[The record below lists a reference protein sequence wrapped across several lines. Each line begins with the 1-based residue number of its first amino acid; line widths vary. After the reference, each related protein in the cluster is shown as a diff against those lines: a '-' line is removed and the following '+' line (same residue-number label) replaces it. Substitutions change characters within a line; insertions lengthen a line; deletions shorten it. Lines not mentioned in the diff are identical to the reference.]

1 MTFIYGYDKMNLLNR
16 GAGEHEYLPRTV
28 LDETIG
34 AAIWERVSP
43 PKRENR
49 PFHAGHTGEYP
60 YDCRAK

>member
-1 MTFIYGYDKMNLLNR
+1 MSTCRARFWTNR
-16 GAGEHEYLPRTV
+16 YTR
-28 LDETIG
+28 

>member
-1 MTFIYGYDKMNLLNR
+1 MNISTCR
-16 GAGEHEYLPRTV
+16 ARFS
-28 LDETIG
+28 DETTER

-60 YDCRAK
+60 YDCRAT